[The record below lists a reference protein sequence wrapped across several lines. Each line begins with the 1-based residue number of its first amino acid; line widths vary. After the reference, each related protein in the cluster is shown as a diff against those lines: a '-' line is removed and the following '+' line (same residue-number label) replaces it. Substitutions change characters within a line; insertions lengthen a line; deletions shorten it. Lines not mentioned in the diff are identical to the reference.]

1 MGLMSFMV
9 KLGLDGTQF
18 ETGMVR
24 AKSAGDRFAADFKRS
39 VGSTLASV
47 FAVDKLA
54 EYGKAS
60 IDLAGKL
67 TDLSTRLGVSAE
79 FLQEMGVAAEMGGA
93 SLDDVSAS
101 LEKLAISR
109 AKALGGDAGMLESF
123 KRFAID
129 AEQLKTLRIEEIFER
144 IGAAFEGGANPQN
157 LIGPLREIAGKS
169 AGALI
174 PAMVD
179 GLGDAAQKARELGQ
193 VLSNDV
199 VASLDEAGDRIEVMQ
214 RTLTL
219 GIGSLI
225 GNVIEPAFRFFE
237 ALGSAMATVE
247 RLSPSLTN
255 PASFFGNPFAQMK
268 FAIQQGAESF
278 KSSLEEQDQA
288 AADTAASRERRAR
301 LRETVNLEA
310 MASGSKSASTV
321 AQQVAFRQPQS
332 TDPLARIGGF
342 TQFGAGISDTRRMME
357 QQTRLLQSIASATKE
372 TAVKID
378 AN

>member
-1 MGLMSFMV
+1 MGLMSFLV

-129 AEQLKTLRIEEIFER
+129 AEKLKTLRIEEIFER
-144 IGAAFEGGANPQN
+144 VGAAFEGGANPQN

-214 RTLTL
+214 RTFTL
-219 GIGSLI
+219 SIGSLV
-225 GNVIEPAFRFFE
+225 GNVVEPLFRYLE
-237 ALGSAMATVE
+237 AIGAALGTVQK
-247 RLSPSLTN
+247 LMPSLTN
-255 PASFFGNPFAQMK
+255 PQLFSNPFSIVKNALD
-268 FAIQQGAESF
+268 QGAQSF
-278 KSSLEEQDQA
+278 RSSLEEQGQA
-288 AADTAASRERRAR
+288 AADTAAARERRAR

>member
-1 MGLMSFMV
+1 MGLMSFLV

-79 FLQEMGVAAEMGGA
+79 FLQEMGVAAEMGGS

-129 AEQLKTLRIEEIFER
+129 AEKLKTLRIEEIFER
-144 IGAAFEGGANPQN
+144 VGAAFEGGANPQN

-214 RTLTL
+214 RTFTL
-219 GIGSLI
+219 SIGSLV
-225 GNVIEPAFRFFE
+225 GNVVEPLFRYLE
-237 ALGSAMATVE
+237 AIGAALGTVQK
-247 RLSPSLTN
+247 LMPSLTN
-255 PASFFGNPFAQMK
+255 PQLFSNPFSIVKNALD
-268 FAIQQGAESF
+268 QGAQSF
-278 KSSLEEQDQA
+278 RSSLEEQGQA
-288 AADTAASRERRAR
+288 AADTAAARERRAR

>member
-9 KLGLDGTQF
+9 KLGLDGSKF

-24 AKSAGDRFAADFKRS
+24 AKSAGDRFASDFKRS
-39 VGSTLASV
+39 VGNTLASV

-60 IDLAGKL
+60 LDLAGKL

-79 FLQEMGVAAEMGGA
+79 FLQEMTFAAEQSGA
-93 SLDDVSAS
+93 SLDDVSSS

-109 AKALGGDAGMLESF
+109 AKALGGDSGMLESF
-123 KRFAID
+123 KRFGIE
-129 AEQLKTLRIEEIFER
+129 AEQLKTLRIEEIFEK
-144 IGAAFEGGANPQN
+144 IGDAFAEGANPQN
-157 LIGPLREIAGKS
+157 LVGPLREIAGRS

-174 PAMVD
+174 PAMVE
-179 GLGDAAQKARELGQ
+179 GLDDAAAKARNLGQ

-199 VASLDEAGDRIEVMQ
+199 VASLDEAGDRVTVMEK
-214 RTLTL
+214 TLTL

-237 ALGSAMATVE
+237 ALGSAMATIE

-278 KSSLEEQDQA
+278 KSSFEEQDQA
-288 AADTAASRERRAR
+288 AADTAAARERQNKNR
-301 LRETVNLEA
+301 LDNTYDA
-310 MASGSKSASTV
+310 MGGNKSQQTV

-342 TQFGAGISDTRRMME
+342 TQFGAGITDTRRMME
-357 QQTRLLQSIASATKE
+357 QQTRLLQTIASATKE

>member
-1 MGLMSFMV
+1 MV
-9 KLGLDGTQF
+9 KLGLDGSKF

-24 AKSAGDRFAADFKRS
+24 AKSAGDRFASDFKRS
-39 VGSTLASV
+39 VGNTLASV

-60 IDLAGKL
+60 LDLAGKL

-79 FLQEMGVAAEMGGA
+79 FLQEMTFAAEQSGA
-93 SLDDVSAS
+93 SLDDVSSS

-109 AKALGGDAGMLESF
+109 AKALGGDSGMLESF
-123 KRFAID
+123 KRFGIE
-129 AEQLKTLRIEEIFER
+129 AEQLKTLRIEEIFEK
-144 IGAAFEGGANPQN
+144 IGDAFAEGANPQN
-157 LIGPLREIAGKS
+157 LVGPLREIAGRS

-174 PAMVD
+174 PAMVE
-179 GLGDAAQKARELGQ
+179 GLDDAAAKARNLGQ

-199 VASLDEAGDRIEVMQ
+199 VASLDEAGDRVTVMEK
-214 RTLTL
+214 TLTL

-237 ALGSAMATVE
+237 ALGSAMATIE

-278 KSSLEEQDQA
+278 KSSFEEQDQA
-288 AADTAASRERRAR
+288 AADTAAARERQNKNR
-301 LRETVNLEA
+301 LDNTYDA
-310 MASGSKSASTV
+310 MGGNKSQQTV

-342 TQFGAGISDTRRMME
+342 TQFGAGITDTRRMME
-357 QQTRLLQSIASATKE
+357 QQTRLLQTIASATKE